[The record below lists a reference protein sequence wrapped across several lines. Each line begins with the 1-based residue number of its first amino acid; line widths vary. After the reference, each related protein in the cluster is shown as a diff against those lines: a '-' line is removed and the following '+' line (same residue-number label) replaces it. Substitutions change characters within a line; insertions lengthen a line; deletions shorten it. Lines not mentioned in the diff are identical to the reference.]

1 MRILGRQIEMRNVI
15 WLIIGF
21 ILLAVFAVYSL
32 SGYRTD
38 GPLDKVIQLVV
49 LFPAII
55 CIAWSVS
62 KRIRKDLSLRASHLL
77 NGINVRTFLLLSA
90 LFMLIFTT
98 WMAFYPL
105 EGTAKGG
112 DEAVYLFQGK
122 VFAAGELSAPVPS
135 VSDPERFFPSRH
147 LIMESGKWFCQ
158 YPPIHSIFMVPF
170 VWLDLTAL
178 LGPLEG
184 VLSLIGLFMLVR
196 LWTNDRM
203 AKLTSILLLLSP
215 FFLVMTSTHMA
226 HNSNLMLVTWS
237 LYFLSIFWKHD
248 RFICTAVSGFLL
260 GLALMAKP
268 YPIIIWTI
276 FLTIVLVSG
285 GRKGFKALL
294 GLALGS
300 ILPVAGFLALNWYY
314 TGNAL
319 KTPYQLARAG
329 RLIGFGPD
337 KAWFPVYGDTDHTVW
352 RGIKNGVRQIASG
365 ATTLFGWPLL
375 SLVPLIASIGLIR
388 RDRRILWLFLPLPAM
403 FILLLPHAWPAVI
416 YGPRH
421 YYTFLPI
428 ILFLSVLGMQ
438 SILRAARARWG
449 ERGGSFFFL
458 VLAGLFGITLFLYL
472 PEEIRLKSG
481 PWLSIDGKPW
491 ELAQEAVN
499 GPAVVFMEAS
509 DRGYPNILSGM
520 NYNSPFLDTEIIF
533 CAHQTAE
540 EDQEFMGA
548 FPGREYYL
556 YFVDETG
563 SHFMER
569 WNLELAEELLPSRI
583 VHPDPTA
590 IRNAETENQQE

>member
-1 MRILGRQIEMRNVI
+1 MRNVI
-15 WLIIGF
+15 WLIIGL
-21 ILLAVFAVYSL
+21 ILLAVFAAYSL
-32 SGYRTD
+32 SGHRID
-38 GPLDKVIQLVV
+38 GPLDKIIQLLV
-49 LFPAII
+49 LFPAFV

-62 KRIRKDLSLRASHLL
+62 KWIKQDLAFWASRLLDGIRV
-77 NGINVRTFLLLSA
+77 GTFLLLSS
-90 LFMLIFTT
+90 LFVLLFTT
-98 WMAFYPL
+98 WMAFSPL

-112 DEAVYLFQGK
+112 DEAAHLFQAK
-122 VFAAGELSAPVPS
+122 IFAAGQLSAPAPS
-135 VSDPERFFPSRH
+135 ISDPERFFPCRH
-147 LIMESGKWFCQ
+147 LILERGMWFCQ
-158 YPPIHSIFMVPF
+158 YPPIHSILMVPF
-170 VWLDLTAL
+170 VWIDHTAL

-184 VLSLIGLFMLVR
+184 VLSLIGLFLLIR
-196 LWTNDRM
+196 LWTNDKM

-215 FFLVMTSTHMA
+215 FFLLMTATHMA

-237 LYFLSIFWKHD
+237 LYFLSIFWKSD
-248 RFICTAVSGFLL
+248 RYICTIVSGFLL
-260 GLALMAKP
+260 GLALITKP
-268 YPIIIWTI
+268 YPIVVWGI
-276 FLTIVLVSG
+276 FLLIVLASR

-294 GLALGS
+294 GLTLGS
-300 ILPVAGFLALNWYY
+300 LLPVAGFLALNWYY
-314 TGNAL
+314 TGNPL

-337 KAWFPVYGDTDHTVW
+337 KAWFPVYGDCDHTVW

-375 SLVPLIASIGLIR
+375 SLIPLVMSIGLMR
-388 RDRRILWLFLPLPAM
+388 KDKRILWLFLPLPAM

-428 ILFLSVLGMQ
+428 ILLLSVLGLKF
-438 SILRAARARWG
+438 ILSSARARWG

-458 VLAGLFGITLFLYL
+458 LLAGLFGITVFLYL
-472 PEEIRLKSG
+472 PEEIIFKSG
-481 PWLSIDGKPW
+481 PWLTIDGKPW
-491 ELAQEAVN
+491 ELAQETIE
-499 GPAVVFMEAS
+499 GQSVVFMEAS

-520 NYNSPFLDTEIIF
+520 NYNSPFLDNEIIF

-540 EDQEFMGA
+540 EDQEFMAA

-563 SHFMER
+563 SHFMEP
-569 WNLELAEELLPSRI
+569 WNLELAEELLPSRV

-590 IRNAETENQQE
+590 GRDTE